1 VTGNHVVI
9 VAGTRDVALAN
20 MAEAVSHSD
29 SIGSLTAQSGTQG
42 GGAHRD
48 AGLHDFEALYE
59 VYGMEGTT
67 VASKL
72 LTAVPLNTA
81 AMWKN

>member
-1 VTGNHVVI
+1 VI
-9 VAGTRDVALAN
+9 VAGTRDVALAS
-20 MAEAVSHSD
+20 MAEAVSHPD
-29 SIGSLTAQSGTQG
+29 SIGSLTTKSGDQG
-42 GGAHRD
+42 DASRRD
-48 AGLHDFEALYE
+48 AGHRDFEALYE

>member
-1 VTGNHVVI
+1 
-9 VAGTRDVALAN
+9 VALAN
-20 MAEAVSHSD
+20 MAEAVSHPD
-29 SIGSLTAQSGTQG
+29 SIGSLTTQSGDHGDAT
-42 GGAHRD
+42 HRD
-48 AGLHDFEALYE
+48 AGRRDAAHHDFEALYE

-72 LTAVPLNTA
+72 LTTVPLNTA